1 MEGGTRLNVVK
12 QDACIV
18 QPITIE
24 STLQFDD
31 IVVVPGL
38 PPLLWGFKGDVCGQ
52 EIGAGDSLGTRLPTS
67 FMGNMGKYHPGYFG

>member
-18 QPITIE
+18 QPIMIE

-31 IVVVPGL
+31 IEVVPGL
-38 PPLLWGFKGDVCGQ
+38 PTLLWCFKGDVSGQ
-52 EIGAGDSLGTRLPTS
+52 ENGAGDSLGTRLPTS
-67 FMGNMGKYHPGYFG
+67 FISNMGKYHPDYFG

>member
-18 QPITIE
+18 QPIMIE

-31 IVVVPGL
+31 IEVVPASSGL
-38 PPLLWGFKGDVCGQ
+38 LPHLWWFKGDIYSQ
-52 EIGAGDSLGTRLPTS
+52 ENGVGMRSPTS
-67 FMGNMGKYHPGYFG
+67 YMSI

>member
-38 PPLLWGFKGDVCGQ
+38 PPLLWWFKGDVCGQ
-52 EIGAGDSLGTRLPTS
+52 ENGAGAGDSLGTRLPT
-67 FMGNMGKYHPGYFG
+67 GQYGKYHPDYFG